1 MYPHIIEPDNKKRTA
16 ELASAI
22 LFIRHNGSDRELTVD
37 FI

>member
-1 MYPHIIEPDNKKRTA
+1 MYQPIIEPDNKKRTA
-16 ELASAI
+16 ELSSAV